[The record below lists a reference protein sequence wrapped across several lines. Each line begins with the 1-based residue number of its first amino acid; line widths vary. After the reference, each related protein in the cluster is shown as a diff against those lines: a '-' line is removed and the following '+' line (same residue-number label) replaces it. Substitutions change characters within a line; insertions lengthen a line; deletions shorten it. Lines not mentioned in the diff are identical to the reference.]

1 MINGIFIFSV
11 IWSFGAAVDTPSRK
25 IFDQALKR
33 IMNGDIT
40 QGKKRKN
47 VSFPEKMTLFDY
59 LFRINQEKLSYEWVK
74 WTDQIDDNY
83 PRDIQI
89 HEIIVKTGDIIKYNY
104 CLNFAISQNLP
115 IVLCGPTGTGKTIL
129 VKDFYSLKINHK
141 EYGFQ
146 EIVFSSRTTCT
157 QVQEQ
162 IESKLDK
169 RGNKYILGPKHIPK
183 LIMFIDDLN
192 MPVKEF
198 YGAQPPI

>member
-40 QGKKRKN
+40 QGKKKKN

-146 EIVFSSRTTCT
+146 
-157 QVQEQ
+157 
-162 IESKLDK
+162 
-169 RGNKYILGPKHIPK
+169 
-183 LIMFIDDLN
+183 
-192 MPVKEF
+192 
-198 YGAQPPI
+198 